1 MKTLFLKKWKLVII
15 LIGLLLLFNSS
26 WAQYPTLPYHPVGTE
41 SGYSVP
47 ANPFDFFDNI
57 TNVTFAGINNT
68 TGAGPQWRMNYS
80 GLTHA
85 TVERGQTYTLSV
97 SVNASADFSY
107 HDINVFFDW
116 DNDGDCGGRLPT
128 SGGTGAEANEKYDVA
143 IGAGHA
149 NPATI
154 NITIPANATIG
165 TIWMRVVLD
174 ADGSESDYLSYFS
187 YGEIEEYAIDISSGI
202 TVPTVTTTAAS
213 NIATTS
219 ATLGGNV
226 TADGGATVDARG
238 IVYSL
243 TSVNPNP
250 QIGGTGVTQVSI
262 GSGTGAFSQSVSSLS
277 ASSAYSFNSYA
288 HNSQGYAYGTVST
301 FTTLGPE
308 INIEG
313 NSTSILDGDPSP
325 SASDHTDFGSIS
337 TCVATE
343 VRTFTI
349 RNTGTADL
357 TISSVDISG
366 TNAADFSVTLSPA
379 ATITPSNTTTFQV
392 TFNPSASGTR
402 SATITVNN
410 DDSDEAAYDFAIQGT
425 GTDLSITALSQTNVS
440 CSLGSNGAASVN
452 AATGGTAPYSYNWT
466 PGNPTGDGTTTVTGL
481 PAGTWTC
488 TVTDANGCTA
498 FQDFTIT
505 QPSPLSLTAA
515 SQTNVSCN
523 GGSNG
528 AASVNTATGGAG
540 GYTYNWTPGNPT
552 GDGTTSVTGLTA
564 GTWTCTVTDAN
575 SCTTS
580 QNFTLT
586 QPAALTLTA
595 ASQTNVSC
603 NGGSNGAASV
613 NAASGGAGGYTYNWT
628 PGNPTGDG
636 TTSITGLTAG
646 SWTCTVTDANSCT
659 ASVNFTVIQP
669 SALSLTPAS
678 QTNIACNGGATGA
691 ATVNAATGGAG
702 GYTYD
707 WTPGNPTGDGT
718 VSVTG
723 LTAGTWTCTV
733 TDANGCTAIRNFT
746 ITQPTLLTL
755 TQSSQTNIACYGDAT
770 GAASVNTANGGAGG
784 YTYNW
789 TPGNPTGDG
798 TISISALTEGTWTCT
813 VTDANNCTAT
823 ADFTLTQPASALS
836 ISIDAQSNETAFG
849 AADGA
854 ASVTAATG
862 GTPTYNYDW
871 TPGTPTGDGTNSV
884 TGLTA
889 GSYTCTVT
897 DANSCTAQETF
908 LILSPPQVV
917 TTSATSIDIT
927 SATLGGEVTADGEN
941 VVTNR
946 GIVYSTSDNTPEI
959 GEPGITQDDNGSGI
973 GSFSESISTLSAA
986 TTYYYQAY
994 AINGEG
1000 TSYGGVEEFT
1010 TQNTILSIVRDG
1022 STLTNTSS
1030 VSWTITFA
1038 ASATGLT
1045 SSNFTLANTGLT
1057 SPSIT
1062 NVSGSGTTWTVTANT
1077 SSGSGTLGLDF
1088 TSNTGLNAEMSNIL
1102 PYIGE
1107 VYTIDKVAPL
1117 LSSSNPTD
1125 NSTTVFLGA
1134 NVVLNF
1140 DENLVKGTGNIT
1152 IRNSSDNSIFE
1163 QIDIADSRVTISGSQ
1178 VTVNP
1183 SGVFLKGTGYYIEI
1197 DGTAIEDNAGNSYAG
1212 ISGSTTLNFTTVDVV
1227 INEVVTDPQLDWST
1241 FGFNGIVG
1249 AGAVT
1254 DYDEWVE
1261 LYINTSGINF
1271 SGWTIELMD
1280 GSDIIGNLSALGA
1293 FVTSRYFGIG
1303 NFTSTISGDYL
1314 VLGRGNGSPMNNSIT
1329 INLKDPTGAIVDA
1342 VTFNTNPSSNS
1353 DDQYNETAQRFPN
1366 GTDTNTAG
1374 DWTQGEATLGTANS
1388 GPSVKLSVSPA
1399 SIGEN
1404 AVASTVTA
1412 TLCRASSQIT
1422 TVTISNSG
1430 TATLATDY
1438 TLSST
1443 SIVIPAGSTTG
1454 TATVTSI
1461 QDPTDEADE
1470 TVTIDITTVTNG
1482 SEAGTQQQT
1491 ITITDDNDPPLVTLS
1506 ASPST
1511 IAENDVPETSTIT
1524 ATLAVAS
1531 AKTVT
1536 VTISA
1541 SSSSAVEG
1549 FDYSLS
1555 STTITILPGFLT
1567 GTATISSI
1575 QDADV
1580 EGHQTIDIDIT
1591 GVSNCTE
1598 DGTQQV
1604 TLQLLDDDLPKV
1616 TLSQDVTSFGE
1627 EGGTNTIT
1635 ATLDNSYSED
1645 AVITLGINAS
1655 STGTVTSDF
1664 TLSSTT
1670 ITILAGNATG
1680 TATLTGISD
1689 NIVEADETII
1699 VEILS
1704 CTNSI
1709 ENGTQQVTSTI
1720 TDDDVAELSIV
1731 ATTQAA
1737 EDATDGLFT
1746 LSTTKQFDSP
1756 VTVTFSTSG
1765 TAASATDFTATGT
1778 TVVFPALSNTVTI
1791 PIEVLADN
1799 IVESDETV
1807 IVTMTNT
1814 SNSDVTIAASP
1825 NDHATVTITDDDVA
1839 ELSIVSTT
1847 QATED
1852 GTAGR
1857 FTISTTKMFDSPVTV
1872 TFAVTGNAIAGTDYS
1887 SLGTTVSFPA
1897 MVADAVIFVNAA
1909 NDNIVESDET
1919 VIVTMTATSNTDVTI
1934 AATPNDH
1941 ATVTITDDDVAEL
1954 SIVATTQ
1961 AAEDATNGVFT
1972 ISTTKQFDAPV
1983 TVTFTRTGTA
1993 TSASDFTSIGTS
2005 VEFPALSNSVTIPVD
2020 VIADNIVESDETVIV
2035 TMTGTS
2041 NTDVTIAATPNDH
2054 ATVTITDDDVAELS
2068 IVATTQAAED
2078 ATNGVFTISTT
2089 KQFDA
2094 PVTVTFTRTGTAT
2107 SASDFTAIGTSV
2119 VFPALSNTVT
2129 IPIDVI
2135 ADNLVESDETVIV
2148 TITGTSNT
2156 DVTIVASPND
2166 HATVTITDDDVAEL
2180 SIVATTQAEE
2190 DATDGLFTIST
2201 TKQFDAPVTVTFTRT
2216 GTATSGTDFTAIG
2229 TTVVFPAL
2237 SNSVTIPVDVIADN
2251 IVESDETV
2259 IVTMT
2264 ATSNT
2269 DVTVAASPNNAATVT
2284 ITDNDVAE
2292 LSIVATTQAA
2302 EDATNGV
2309 FTISTTKQFDAPVT
2323 VTFTRTGTA
2332 TSASDFTAIGTTVV
2346 FPAYSNTVTIPVEVI
2361 ADDIVESDETL
2372 IVTMTGTSNTD
2383 VTVAASPNNAATVT
2397 ITDDDV
2403 AELSIVATTQ
2413 AEEDATDGVFTI
2425 STTKQFD
2432 APVTVTFA
2440 GTGDANA
2447 GTDFTAIGTTVE
2459 FPALSNSVTIP
2470 IEVIADDFVEGD
2482 ETVIVTMNATNNSD
2496 VTIAASPDNTANITI
2511 TDDDYAT
2518 LRITRKANAYENV
2531 SDGSYYVI
2539 TDKQFDSDVNVG
2551 VSAGGTAT
2559 AGTDYTAIVSP
2570 QLFPANTDTLTIT
2583 VAQLDDSESEINE
2596 YVILNL
2602 LNTNNA
2608 RVSIAPAPDSTATVT
2623 IFDDDQPLVVLSQSV
2638 SSFSES
2644 GGKNAITATLN
2655 KVHHTNVYVTL
2666 AASGTS
2672 ASGVDFVMPATITI
2686 PAGSL
2691 SASDTLRAVQD
2702 QLVEAD
2708 ETVVIDI
2715 LSITNGV
2722 ENGTQQVSST
2732 IIDDDNALLHIAAA
2746 TNVYENIS
2754 DGSCFVITDKQFDA
2768 DIEVSFSVSGTATA
2782 GTDYTALASPVIFPA
2797 YTDTLTIAVQQI
2809 DDSESEIIEYVIMNL
2824 LGTNN
2829 AKVGIMPA
2837 PDSTATITIIDDD
2850 MPLVELSQSAL
2861 TFSEASGQN
2870 ILTATL
2876 NKVHHDDVVVSIAAN
2891 SGTATPGTDFSL
2903 PASIT
2908 VEAGEITGS
2917 TTVTAIQ
2924 DNLVESNETLTIEI
2938 ASVLNGVENG
2948 TQEVSSTIIDDD
2960 IATLSI
2966 VATSHA
2972 AEDATNGLFTI
2983 FTNKQFDT
2991 PSTITFTL
2999 GGTATEGVDFLPVG
3013 TTVLFPA
3020 FTDYIEIP
3028 VEIVADDLIESKE
3041 TVIIEL
3047 TGTSAGNVLIGAQDK
3062 QTIAITD
3069 NDYGYLTASV
3079 NHHPT
3084 EGDGSQGIITI
3095 YSSKTVGSPVEVFF
3109 ATDGT
3114 ATQGADYAF
3123 SSPKVIIPEG
3133 ADSVNVLAD
3142 IFDDKLVEGNEYL
3155 TFVITGTST
3164 KAIVADSTWANLL
3177 HMDIYDND
3185 KAYIWLE
3192 PLADVNEN
3200 GTPGL
3205 FAIRTDKPVQRDL
3218 EVEIFSYGSAIAGID
3233 YVAPQRW
3240 FTYPAGDTSMTIP
3253 VIPIPDE
3260 IVESADSIVFS
3271 LLQVNCPN
3279 TVMKRDDHDA
3289 IALFIADDD
3298 SALISIAADS
3308 PVDENIQQAGF
3319 TLSTLKAFDVP
3330 VLVYYSLS
3338 GTATIGADF
3347 SVAPAPLLL
3356 PTLTNVARIPVSI
3369 IDDASIEGTETITV
3383 TIDSIMHA
3391 KAATDQGASS
3401 ATLLVNDNDFVT
3413 LSVSSSER
3421 INERG
3426 FASFALTLGQA
3437 METGITVTVS
3447 VGGTATEG
3455 TDFLALG
3462 RTFTIPAG
3470 QTELLLPVTIISD
3483 QVNEGD
3489 ETIVVSIVSVSNAAV
3504 RPSLPASATLT
3515 ITDDDPLPSISV
3527 LPASALENQGK
3538 ISFLAKLSRTSGS
3551 LVSFV
3556 FSTSASGSADILSDF
3571 VYASDTLVF
3580 EPGETV
3586 KPIDITIIDDE
3597 AEEPDETFFLLL
3609 SDPQNALLLA
3619 DSVAGTIIND
3629 DGRPVVTIRFTEQGI
3644 DENGGTAYL
3653 KASLDRVSGKE
3664 VSVFLAF
3671 DGEAENGTDVDVA
3684 ANSFVLAPG
3693 MLADSILVTGL
3704 PDDIDE
3710 TNEHLTVSVTATENA
3725 ALAPGT
3731 ILSLL
3736 VSDQDQTIHFEPVD
3750 QTVYGGPSFDLSA
3763 SSSSG
3768 LIPVFSSDNQGVASI
3783 QGNTVTIKGAGT
3795 ALITASQP
3803 GNGYFDPAGE
3813 VSQLLVVGKAE
3824 LSVSVLPAQRQYGEE
3839 DPLFD
3844 LSFNGFVNGDSESSI
3859 DAEPIAVSSASAQ
3872 SAPGVYTV
3880 TLSGGSDNNYS
3891 FAYLHGS
3898 LTVEKADQ
3906 TIVFDLPASVNS
3918 TEPLALGATASS
3930 GLTVYYESSD
3940 LDVVRINGNTAI
3952 IVGPGT
3958 VTITARQDGDA
3969 NYLPAE
3975 SVSKTMVVNTV
3986 SASRIELDGPLCFPN
4001 PFVNVITLNQACSDA
4016 TMVQVMDLA
4025 GRVVLE
4031 RKNPGLNIDASA
4043 LRNGSYL
4050 INITLKNG
4058 TALSQLIIK
4067 K

>member
-1993 TSASDFTSIGTS
+1993 TSASDFT
-2005 VEFPALSNSVTIPVD
+2005 
-2020 VIADNIVESDETVIV
+2020 
-2035 TMTGTS
+2035 
-2041 NTDVTIAATPNDH
+2041 
-2054 ATVTITDDDVAELS
+2054 
-2068 IVATTQAAED
+2068 
-2078 ATNGVFTISTT
+2078 
-2089 KQFDA
+2089 
-2094 PVTVTFTRTGTAT
+2094 
-2107 SASDFTAIGTSV
+2107 
-2119 VFPALSNTVT
+2119 
-2129 IPIDVI
+2129 
-2135 ADNLVESDETVIV
+2135 
-2148 TITGTSNT
+2148 
-2156 DVTIVASPND
+2156 
-2166 HATVTITDDDVAEL
+2166 
-2180 SIVATTQAEE
+2180 
-2190 DATDGLFTIST
+2190 
-2201 TKQFDAPVTVTFTRT
+2201 
-2216 GTATSGTDFTAIG
+2216 
-2229 TTVVFPAL
+2229 
-2237 SNSVTIPVDVIADN
+2237 
-2251 IVESDETV
+2251 
-2259 IVTMT
+2259 
-2264 ATSNT
+2264 
-2269 DVTVAASPNNAATVT
+2269 
-2284 ITDNDVAE
+2284 
-2292 LSIVATTQAA
+2292 
-2302 EDATNGV
+2302 
-2309 FTISTTKQFDAPVT
+2309 
-2323 VTFTRTGTA
+2323 
-2332 TSASDFTAIGTTVV
+2332 AIGTTVV

>member
-1 MKTLFLKKWKLVII
+1 MKSHLLKKISFLFL
-15 LIGLLLLFNSS
+15 LFIMYSLAAFAQTENKIVTITDPLDPAKAAMYTGTYVYQGTRSS
-26 WAQYPTLPYHPVGTE
+26 GADGPEKVRPYYKNGDYYLYADYMYPTGNSFPNSFGWFITNNILA
-41 SGYSVP
+41 
-47 ANPFDFFDNI
+47 ANPSYEWMGWEDSDMNYPTSTGPDWHWWWGDSGGNEITVVVENAASGVAPSVSTLEASLVTTTSGTMNGNI
-57 TNVTFAGINNT
+57 TADGGATTDRGFVYSSTDDTPTIGEPGVTLIADGTGTGTYTEVVSSLTAGVTYYYQAYGHNTYGTSYGTVKSFTTPTTSSPNKYVSGITNYTAANGVYIWIGTYYGKPAWKHETLNYWVYYSRLGTYNPTAYNWYIDNQLRDEHGTGDYYFYHADAATCPSSGWASGSGNGTGTGTPLVVDYPQIDFTNGASYSPGNPTGGTTNNPIGRFYLDADIVGASLTSITINVAGTRTGASNLKLWSSTDMTFNAGSDVQLNSQSDGAAVTFSGFSSAISTSGTYYFITADLASASSGTIALTIGSKTNLT
-68 TGAGPQWRMNYS
+68 YS
-80 GLTHA
+80 GGASSTVFTNAALSSGIITIIPSREINIIGNTNPISDGDA
-85 TVERGQTYTLSV
+85 TPDLADHTDFGNADIVSESVVRTFTIENLASGTLSLTDPSPYV
-97 SVNASADFSY
+97 VISGATTEFS
-107 HDINVFFDW
+107 
-116 DNDGDCGGRLPT
+116 LTPPT
-128 SGGTGAEANEKYDVA
+128 SGTISGSSSITFQITFNPTSVGLKSATVSIANDDGDENPYNFSIQGTGTVA
-143 IGAGHA
+143 PEMNVSGLSFSI
-149 NPATI
+149 
-154 NITIPANATIG
+154 
-165 TIWMRVVLD
+165 V
-174 ADGSESDYLSYFS
+174 DG
-187 YGEIEEYAIDISSGI
+187 DISPSI
-202 TVPTVTTTAAS
+202 TDNTDFGTVNVTTGSPVSHAFTISNSGSANLNLTGTPNLVTLSGHTSDFSITQPVSSVVSSGGGSVPFAISFDPTAAGLRSAIISIASDDS
-213 NIATTS
+213 NENPYTFTIQGTGMTTPALTTS
-219 ATLGGNV
+219 DAVSISTTTATLGGNV
-226 TADGGATVDARG
+226 TSDGYSALTELGV
-238 IVYSL
+238 VYS
-243 TSVNPNP
+243 TTNNTP
-250 QIGGTGVTQVSI
+250 QIGGADVTKDENSSTATGAFDESI
-262 GSGTGAFSQSVSSLS
+262 GSL
-277 ASSAYSFNSYA
+277 SSAT
-288 HNSQGYAYGTVST
+288 H
-301 FTTLGPE
+301 
-308 INIEG
+308 
-313 NSTSILDGDPSP
+313 
-325 SASDHTDFGSIS
+325 
-337 TCVATE
+337 
-343 VRTFTI
+343 
-349 RNTGTADL
+349 
-357 TISSVDISG
+357 
-366 TNAADFSVTLSPA
+366 
-379 ATITPSNTTTFQV
+379 
-392 TFNPSASGTR
+392 
-402 SATITVNN
+402 
-410 DDSDEAAYDFAIQGT
+410 
-425 GTDLSITALSQTNVS
+425 
-440 CSLGSNGAASVN
+440 
-452 AATGGTAPYSYNWT
+452 
-466 PGNPTGDGTTTVTGL
+466 
-481 PAGTWTC
+481 
-488 TVTDANGCTA
+488 
-498 FQDFTIT
+498 
-505 QPSPLSLTAA
+505 
-515 SQTNVSCN
+515 
-523 GGSNG
+523 
-528 AASVNTATGGAG
+528 
-540 GYTYNWTPGNPT
+540 
-552 GDGTTSVTGLTA
+552 
-564 GTWTCTVTDAN
+564 
-575 SCTTS
+575 
-580 QNFTLT
+580 
-586 QPAALTLTA
+586 
-595 ASQTNVSC
+595 
-603 NGGSNGAASV
+603 
-613 NAASGGAGGYTYNWT
+613 
-628 PGNPTGDG
+628 
-636 TTSITGLTAG
+636 
-646 SWTCTVTDANSCT
+646 
-659 ASVNFTVIQP
+659 
-669 SALSLTPAS
+669 
-678 QTNIACNGGATGA
+678 
-691 ATVNAATGGAG
+691 
-702 GYTYD
+702 
-707 WTPGNPTGDGT
+707 
-718 VSVTG
+718 
-723 LTAGTWTCTV
+723 
-733 TDANGCTAIRNFT
+733 
-746 ITQPTLLTL
+746 
-755 TQSSQTNIACYGDAT
+755 
-770 GAASVNTANGGAGG
+770 
-784 YTYNW
+784 
-789 TPGNPTGDG
+789 
-798 TISISALTEGTWTCT
+798 
-813 VTDANNCTAT
+813 
-823 ADFTLTQPASALS
+823 
-836 ISIDAQSNETAFG
+836 
-849 AADGA
+849 
-854 ASVTAATG
+854 
-862 GTPTYNYDW
+862 
-871 TPGTPTGDGTNSV
+871 
-884 TGLTA
+884 
-889 GSYTCTVT
+889 
-897 DANSCTAQETF
+897 
-908 LILSPPQVV
+908 
-917 TTSATSIDIT
+917 
-927 SATLGGEVTADGEN
+927 
-941 VVTNR
+941 
-946 GIVYSTSDNTPEI
+946 
-959 GEPGITQDDNGSGI
+959 
-973 GSFSESISTLSAA
+973 
-986 TTYYYQAY
+986 YYCQAY

-1000 TSYGGVEEFT
+1000 TSYGGVKEFT
-1010 TQNTILSIVRDG
+1010 TLNTIVSMVRSG
-1022 STLTNTSS
+1022 STPTNAGS

-1045 SSNFTLANTGLT
+1045 SSNFTLANTGLS
-1057 SPSIT
+1057 SPSIS
-1062 NVSGSGTTWTVTANT
+1062 NVTGSGTNWTITANT
-1077 SSGSGTLGLDF
+1077 GTGSGTLGLNF
-1088 TSNTGLNAEMSNIL
+1088 TSNTGLNAAMSNTL
-1102 PYIGE
+1102 PFTGE
-1107 VYTIDKVAPL
+1107 VYTIDKDAPT
-1117 LSSSNPTD
+1117 LSSSNPAD
-1125 NSTTVFLGA
+1125 NSATVFLGD
-1134 NVVLNF
+1134 NIVLTF
-1140 DENLVKGTGNIT
+1140 DDVMEAGTGNIA
-1152 IRNSSDNSIFE
+1152 IRKSSNDEIFE
-1163 QIDIADSRVTISGSQ
+1163 QIPIGDSRIVITSNVVTI
-1178 VTVNP
+1178 NP
-1183 SGVFLKGTGYYIEI
+1183 TGTFAKGTGYYVEM
-1197 DGTAIEDNAGNSYAG
+1197 DANALDDDAGNFYAG
-1212 ISGSTTLNFTTVDVV
+1212 ISDNTTLNFTTVDVV
-1227 INEVVTDPQLDWST
+1227 INEVVTDPQQDWSSTT
-1241 FGFNGIVG
+1241 FASAPGGV
-1249 AGAVT
+1249 AGS
-1254 DYDEWVE
+1254 DDEWVE
-1261 LYINTSGINF
+1261 LYINSNGINLT
-1271 SGWTIELMD
+1271 GWIIDLDD
-1280 GSDIIGNLSALGA
+1280 GSFAPGDLTNTGA
-1293 FVTSRYFGIG
+1293 FDVSNYINSGG
-1303 NFTSTISGDYL
+1303 GSFTNTALGDYL
-1314 VLGRGNGSPMNNSIT
+1314 VLGNPDGGTVMNNSIT
-1329 INLKDPTGAIVDA
+1329 IRLKDTSGAVVDS
-1342 VTFNTNPSSNS
+1342 VVL
-1353 DDQYNETAQRFPN
+1353 
-1366 GTDTNTAG
+1366 GG
-1374 DWTQGEATLGTANS
+1374 GGGEAPSGNSGDIYDESVQRYLNGVDTDIDNNDFTMGQASIGAANT
-1388 GPSVKLSVSPA
+1388 GPSVELTVN
-1399 SIGEN
+1399 N
-1404 AVASTVTA
+1404 ATIAEAAGTSTITA
-1412 TLCRASSQIT
+1412 TLRATSSQNTTVNIGANASS
-1422 TVTISNSG
+1422 
-1430 TATLATDY
+1430 TATDGADY
-1438 TLSST
+1438 DFSST
-1443 SIVIPAGSTTG
+1443 SIIILAGNTSG

-1461 QDPTDEADE
+1461 QDPTDEEDE
-1470 TVTIDITTVTNG
+1470 TVIIDIISVTNG
-1482 SEAGTQQQT
+1482 TEAGVQQQT

-1670 ITILAGNATG
+1670 ITILAGNTTG

-1919 VIVTMTATSNTDVTI
+1919 VIVTMTATSNADVTI
-1934 AATPNDH
+1934 AASPNDH

-1961 AAEDATNGVFT
+1961 AEEDPTDGLFT

-1993 TSASDFTSIGTS
+1993 TSATDFTAIGTS
-2005 VEFPALSNSVTIPVD
+2005 VVFPALSNTVTIPVD
-2020 VIADNIVESDETVIV
+2020 VIADNIVESDETLIV

-2041 NTDVTIAATPNDH
+2041 NTDVTVAASPNNA

-2068 IVATTQAAED
+2068 IVATTQATED
-2078 ATNGVFTISTT
+2078 ATDGLFTISTT

-2107 SASDFTAIGTSV
+2107 SATDFTAIGTSV

-2129 IPIDVI
+2129 IPVDVI
-2135 ADNLVESDETVIV
+2135 ADNIVESDETVIV
-2148 TITGTSNT
+2148 TMTATSNT
-2156 DVTIVASPND
+2156 DVTVAASPDD

-2332 TSASDFTAIGTTVV
+2332 TSATDFTAIGTSVV
-2346 FPAYSNTVTIPVEVI
+2346 FPALSNTVTIPVDVI
-2361 ADDIVESDETL
+2361 ADNIVESDETL

-2459 FPALSNSVTIP
+2459 FPELSNSVTIP

-2754 DGSCFVITDKQFDA
+2754 DGSYFVITDKQFDA

-2797 YTDTLTIAVQQI
+2797 YTDTLTITVQQI

-3319 TLSTLKAFDVP
+3319 TLSTSKAFDVP

-3356 PTLTNVARIPVSI
+3356 PTLANVARIPVSI

-3489 ETIVVSIVSVSNAAV
+3489 ETIVVSLVSVSNAAV
-3504 RPSLPASATLT
+3504 RPSLPTSATLT

-3538 ISFLAKLSRTSGS
+3538 ISFLASLSRTSGS

-3586 KPIDITIIDDE
+3586 KPIGITIIDDE

-3609 SDPQNALLLA
+3609 SDPQNAQLLA

-3671 DGEAENGTDVDVA
+3671 DGEAVNGTDVDVA

-3750 QTVYGGPSFDLSA
+3750 QTVYGGTSFDLSA

-3844 LSFNGFVNGDSESSI
+3844 LAFNGFVNGDSESSI

-3906 TIVFDLPASVNS
+3906 TIVFDLPGSVSS

-3986 SASRIELDGPLCFPN
+3986 SAGRFELDGPLCFPN

-4016 TMVQVMDLA
+4016 TMVQVLDLA

-4058 TALSQLIIK
+4058 AAINQLIIK

>member
-1 MKTLFLKKWKLVII
+1 
-15 LIGLLLLFNSS
+15 
-26 WAQYPTLPYHPVGTE
+26 
-41 SGYSVP
+41 
-47 ANPFDFFDNI
+47 
-57 TNVTFAGINNT
+57 
-68 TGAGPQWRMNYS
+68 
-80 GLTHA
+80 
-85 TVERGQTYTLSV
+85 
-97 SVNASADFSY
+97 
-107 HDINVFFDW
+107 
-116 DNDGDCGGRLPT
+116 
-128 SGGTGAEANEKYDVA
+128 
-143 IGAGHA
+143 
-149 NPATI
+149 
-154 NITIPANATIG
+154 
-165 TIWMRVVLD
+165 
-174 ADGSESDYLSYFS
+174 
-187 YGEIEEYAIDISSGI
+187 
-202 TVPTVTTTAAS
+202 
-213 NIATTS
+213 
-219 ATLGGNV
+219 
-226 TADGGATVDARG
+226 
-238 IVYSL
+238 
-243 TSVNPNP
+243 
-250 QIGGTGVTQVSI
+250 
-262 GSGTGAFSQSVSSLS
+262 
-277 ASSAYSFNSYA
+277 
-288 HNSQGYAYGTVST
+288 
-301 FTTLGPE
+301 
-308 INIEG
+308 
-313 NSTSILDGDPSP
+313 
-325 SASDHTDFGSIS
+325 
-337 TCVATE
+337 
-343 VRTFTI
+343 
-349 RNTGTADL
+349 
-357 TISSVDISG
+357 
-366 TNAADFSVTLSPA
+366 
-379 ATITPSNTTTFQV
+379 
-392 TFNPSASGTR
+392 
-402 SATITVNN
+402 
-410 DDSDEAAYDFAIQGT
+410 
-425 GTDLSITALSQTNVS
+425 
-440 CSLGSNGAASVN
+440 
-452 AATGGTAPYSYNWT
+452 
-466 PGNPTGDGTTTVTGL
+466 
-481 PAGTWTC
+481 
-488 TVTDANGCTA
+488 
-498 FQDFTIT
+498 
-505 QPSPLSLTAA
+505 
-515 SQTNVSCN
+515 
-523 GGSNG
+523 
-528 AASVNTATGGAG
+528 
-540 GYTYNWTPGNPT
+540 
-552 GDGTTSVTGLTA
+552 
-564 GTWTCTVTDAN
+564 
-575 SCTTS
+575 
-580 QNFTLT
+580 
-586 QPAALTLTA
+586 
-595 ASQTNVSC
+595 
-603 NGGSNGAASV
+603 
-613 NAASGGAGGYTYNWT
+613 
-628 PGNPTGDG
+628 
-636 TTSITGLTAG
+636 
-646 SWTCTVTDANSCT
+646 
-659 ASVNFTVIQP
+659 
-669 SALSLTPAS
+669 
-678 QTNIACNGGATGA
+678 
-691 ATVNAATGGAG
+691 
-702 GYTYD
+702 
-707 WTPGNPTGDGT
+707 
-718 VSVTG
+718 
-723 LTAGTWTCTV
+723 
-733 TDANGCTAIRNFT
+733 
-746 ITQPTLLTL
+746 
-755 TQSSQTNIACYGDAT
+755 
-770 GAASVNTANGGAGG
+770 
-784 YTYNW
+784 
-789 TPGNPTGDG
+789 
-798 TISISALTEGTWTCT
+798 
-813 VTDANNCTAT
+813 
-823 ADFTLTQPASALS
+823 
-836 ISIDAQSNETAFG
+836 
-849 AADGA
+849 
-854 ASVTAATG
+854 
-862 GTPTYNYDW
+862 
-871 TPGTPTGDGTNSV
+871 
-884 TGLTA
+884 
-889 GSYTCTVT
+889 
-897 DANSCTAQETF
+897 
-908 LILSPPQVV
+908 
-917 TTSATSIDIT
+917 
-927 SATLGGEVTADGEN
+927 
-941 VVTNR
+941 
-946 GIVYSTSDNTPEI
+946 
-959 GEPGITQDDNGSGI
+959 
-973 GSFSESISTLSAA
+973 
-986 TTYYYQAY
+986 
-994 AINGEG
+994 
-1000 TSYGGVEEFT
+1000 
-1010 TQNTILSIVRDG
+1010 
-1022 STLTNTSS
+1022 
-1030 VSWTITFA
+1030 
-1038 ASATGLT
+1038 
-1045 SSNFTLANTGLT
+1045 
-1057 SPSIT
+1057 
-1062 NVSGSGTTWTVTANT
+1062 
-1077 SSGSGTLGLDF
+1077 
-1088 TSNTGLNAEMSNIL
+1088 
-1102 PYIGE
+1102 
-1107 VYTIDKVAPL
+1107 
-1117 LSSSNPTD
+1117 
-1125 NSTTVFLGA
+1125 
-1134 NVVLNF
+1134 
-1140 DENLVKGTGNIT
+1140 
-1152 IRNSSDNSIFE
+1152 
-1163 QIDIADSRVTISGSQ
+1163 
-1178 VTVNP
+1178 
-1183 SGVFLKGTGYYIEI
+1183 
-1197 DGTAIEDNAGNSYAG
+1197 
-1212 ISGSTTLNFTTVDVV
+1212 
-1227 INEVVTDPQLDWST
+1227 
-1241 FGFNGIVG
+1241 
-1249 AGAVT
+1249 
-1254 DYDEWVE
+1254 
-1261 LYINTSGINF
+1261 
-1271 SGWTIELMD
+1271 
-1280 GSDIIGNLSALGA
+1280 
-1293 FVTSRYFGIG
+1293 
-1303 NFTSTISGDYL
+1303 
-1314 VLGRGNGSPMNNSIT
+1314 
-1329 INLKDPTGAIVDA
+1329 
-1342 VTFNTNPSSNS
+1342 
-1353 DDQYNETAQRFPN
+1353 
-1366 GTDTNTAG
+1366 
-1374 DWTQGEATLGTANS
+1374 
-1388 GPSVKLSVSPA
+1388 
-1399 SIGEN
+1399 
-1404 AVASTVTA
+1404 
-1412 TLCRASSQIT
+1412 
-1422 TVTISNSG
+1422 
-1430 TATLATDY
+1430 
-1438 TLSST
+1438 
-1443 SIVIPAGSTTG
+1443 
-1454 TATVTSI
+1454 
-1461 QDPTDEADE
+1461 
-1470 TVTIDITTVTNG
+1470 
-1482 SEAGTQQQT
+1482 
-1491 ITITDDNDPPLVTLS
+1491 
-1506 ASPST
+1506 
-1511 IAENDVPETSTIT
+1511 
-1524 ATLAVAS
+1524 
-1531 AKTVT
+1531 
-1536 VTISA
+1536 
-1541 SSSSAVEG
+1541 
-1549 FDYSLS
+1549 
-1555 STTITILPGFLT
+1555 
-1567 GTATISSI
+1567 
-1575 QDADV
+1575 
-1580 EGHQTIDIDIT
+1580 
-1591 GVSNCTE
+1591 
-1598 DGTQQV
+1598 
-1604 TLQLLDDDLPKV
+1604 
-1616 TLSQDVTSFGE
+1616 
-1627 EGGTNTIT
+1627 
-1635 ATLDNSYSED
+1635 
-1645 AVITLGINAS
+1645 
-1655 STGTVTSDF
+1655 
-1664 TLSSTT
+1664 
-1670 ITILAGNATG
+1670 
-1680 TATLTGISD
+1680 
-1689 NIVEADETII
+1689 
-1699 VEILS
+1699 
-1704 CTNSI
+1704 
-1709 ENGTQQVTSTI
+1709 
-1720 TDDDVAELSIV
+1720 
-1731 ATTQAA
+1731 
-1737 EDATDGLFT
+1737 
-1746 LSTTKQFDSP
+1746 
-1756 VTVTFSTSG
+1756 
-1765 TAASATDFTATGT
+1765 
-1778 TVVFPALSNTVTI
+1778 
-1791 PIEVLADN
+1791 
-1799 IVESDETV
+1799 
-1807 IVTMTNT
+1807 
-1814 SNSDVTIAASP
+1814 
-1825 NDHATVTITDDDVA
+1825 
-1839 ELSIVSTT
+1839 
-1847 QATED
+1847 
-1852 GTAGR
+1852 
-1857 FTISTTKMFDSPVTV
+1857 
-1872 TFAVTGNAIAGTDYS
+1872 
-1887 SLGTTVSFPA
+1887 
-1897 MVADAVIFVNAA
+1897 
-1909 NDNIVESDET
+1909 
-1919 VIVTMTATSNTDVTI
+1919 
-1934 AATPNDH
+1934 
-1941 ATVTITDDDVAEL
+1941 
-1954 SIVATTQ
+1954 
-1961 AAEDATNGVFT
+1961 
-1972 ISTTKQFDAPV
+1972 
-1983 TVTFTRTGTA
+1983 
-1993 TSASDFTSIGTS
+1993 
-2005 VEFPALSNSVTIPVD
+2005 
-2020 VIADNIVESDETVIV
+2020 
-2035 TMTGTS
+2035 
-2041 NTDVTIAATPNDH
+2041 
-2054 ATVTITDDDVAELS
+2054 
-2068 IVATTQAAED
+2068 
-2078 ATNGVFTISTT
+2078 
-2089 KQFDA
+2089 
-2094 PVTVTFTRTGTAT
+2094 
-2107 SASDFTAIGTSV
+2107 
-2119 VFPALSNTVT
+2119 
-2129 IPIDVI
+2129 
-2135 ADNLVESDETVIV
+2135 
-2148 TITGTSNT
+2148 
-2156 DVTIVASPND
+2156 
-2166 HATVTITDDDVAEL
+2166 
-2180 SIVATTQAEE
+2180 
-2190 DATDGLFTIST
+2190 
-2201 TKQFDAPVTVTFTRT
+2201 
-2216 GTATSGTDFTAIG
+2216 
-2229 TTVVFPAL
+2229 
-2237 SNSVTIPVDVIADN
+2237 
-2251 IVESDETV
+2251 
-2259 IVTMT
+2259 
-2264 ATSNT
+2264 
-2269 DVTVAASPNNAATVT
+2269 
-2284 ITDNDVAE
+2284 
-2292 LSIVATTQAA
+2292 
-2302 EDATNGV
+2302 
-2309 FTISTTKQFDAPVT
+2309 
-2323 VTFTRTGTA
+2323 
-2332 TSASDFTAIGTTVV
+2332 
-2346 FPAYSNTVTIPVEVI
+2346 
-2361 ADDIVESDETL
+2361 
-2372 IVTMTGTSNTD
+2372 MTGTSNTD

-2754 DGSCFVITDKQFDA
+2754 DGSYFVITDKQFDA

-2782 GTDYTALASPVIFPA
+2782 GADYTALASPVIFPAYTDTLTIAVQQIDDSESEIIEYVIMNLLGTNNAKVGIMPAPDSTATITIIDDDMPLVELSQSALTFSEASGQNILTATLNKVHHDDVVVSIAANSGTATPGTDFSLPASITVEAGEITGSTTVTAIQDNLVESNETLTIEIASVLNGVENGTQEVSSTIIDDDNALLRIAAATNVYENISDGSYFVITDKQFDADIEVSFSVSGTATAGADYTALASPVIFPA

-3192 PLADVNEN
+3192 PLADMNEN

-3319 TLSTLKAFDVP
+3319 TLSTSKAFDVP

-3356 PTLTNVARIPVSI
+3356 PTLANVARIPVSI

-3609 SDPQNALLLA
+3609 SDPQNAQLLA

-3844 LSFNGFVNGDSESSI
+3844 LAFNGFVNGDSESSI

-3906 TIVFDLPASVNS
+3906 TIVFDLPGSVSS

-3986 SASRIELDGPLCFPN
+3986 SAGRFELDGPLCFPN
-4001 PFVNVITLNQACSDA
+4001 PFVNVITLNQACSGA
-4016 TMVQVMDLA
+4016 TMVQVLDLA

-4058 TALSQLIIK
+4058 AALNQLIIK